1 MTALAKLTALARKA
15 RVPWAGASLCAVSEA
30 PAGGGREQGDR
41 AEPAGAE
48 GRREAQRHEGA
59 GRRQRSGGHAARER
73 ADAGDRV
80 RADAHAH
87 SVGAGGRAV
96 GARAEAGAGG
106 GTDNK
111 GQARGRQGD
120 RARAQGEGCRR
131 AKRGEGTS
139 GRPRIASPSA
149 CLFVF
154 VRDFL
159 YICKI

>member
-1 MTALAKLTALARKA
+1 MTTLAKLTALARKA

-80 RADAHAH
+80 CTDAHAH
-87 SVGAGGRAV
+87 SVGAGGRVV
-96 GARAEAGAGG
+96 GARAEVGTGG
-106 GTDNK
+106 GIENK
-111 GQARGRQGD
+111 GQARGRQGAGKGIGRGR
-120 RARAQGEGCRR
+120 RARAADEQSEARARAGARGSRARR
-131 AKRGEGTS
+131 H
-139 GRPRIASPSA
+139 
-149 CLFVF
+149 CNLF
-154 VRDFL
+154 L
-159 YICKI
+159 